1 VSSHWW
7 MGLSVSLV
15 LRANKEADLSWGG
28 AGHEGAAGRGG
39 GGDVPV
45 LTLEVKSRESEPG
58 EVTISLPVSVTI

>member
-1 VSSHWW
+1 

-28 AGHEGAAGRGG
+28 AGHEGAGGAVGRGG

-45 LTLEVKSRESEPG
+45 LALEVESRESEPG
-58 EVTISLPVSVTI
+58 EVTVSLPVSVTVQG